1 MIASVTKNLV
11 LIGLIGLTL
20 ALVASADKN
29 CKALKKE
36 YTAVLELKDECLQ
49 NMNVKDAQNAECFS
63 QLNNIDDQNYGLQLQ
78 LATTHQ
84 KCCRLCRK

>member
-11 LIGLIGLTL
+11 LIGLTL

-29 CKALKKE
+29 CKELKKE
-36 YTAVLELKDECLQ
+36 YTAVLELKNECLQ
-49 NMNVKDAQNAECFS
+49 NMNVMGANYAECFS
-63 QLNNIDDQNYGLQLQ
+63 QLNNMEGQNSGLQLQ
-78 LATTHQ
+78 LATAHQ